1 MYTYPTC
8 VVDRFSLLYR
18 AIARPSRPTAPAK
31 LMATLPVAM
40 GAPPVEVEEAALE
53 EGEAEPEA
61 AVEPDEVDAA
71 VVCIAAEPLEPE
83 AVEAAVVWTAAEPV
97 EPEVESAESAESA
110 VGVAA
115 VRPSSPAEVAQALT
129 LAGRLLYQAGIVPAS
144 ISAIMEDCEAGLARS
159 LYHDAGM
166 AVSRTVKME
175 LGTSER
181 AAAASPRSLSEPSVT
196 VESLVPWGAGAARA
210 RVEKKRA
217 ARTLDCILTSV
228 YLKV

>member
-1 MYTYPTC
+1 M
-8 VVDRFSLLYR
+8 LYR
-18 AIARPSRPTAPAK
+18 AIARPSRPTAPAR

-61 AVEPDEVDAA
+61 AVEVEPDEVDAVVVCIAAEAFEPEADPEPDEVDAA
-71 VVCIAAEPLEPE
+71 G
-83 AVEAAVVWTAAEPV
+83 VWTAAEPF
-97 EPEVESAESAESA
+97 EPEAESAESAESA
-110 VGVAA
+110 VVVGA
-115 VRPSSPAEVAQALT
+115 VKPSSPAEVAQALT

-181 AAAASPRSLSEPSVT
+181 ATSAASPASLSEPSVT